1 MNLCIATMVGP
12 DAPPLADTLSEIPA
26 SGWVFTYPGVITDF
40 SAARNEL
47 LRECNDYAD
56 FEPYDWAMI
65 LDTDERVH
73 CDDHAA
79 ILKALEDTTHDMLHV
94 WADDHSYAKPRFF
107 RLPAKGHYKGPT
119 HECWIADPGSTT
131 GTLEGITF
139 SELPKT
145 AEQYKVKAER
155 DRDILEKHTQEHPDD
170 PRWWYYLGDTY
181 SGLGMKEEAKRAFLK
196 CYLLDGWDEEAA
208 WAAYRKATIEIEEG
222 DYAWALSSCVSGM
235 KHHPGMAELPWLA
248 GYCCYKLG
256 RYQHAIWW
264 EMMSVSLNDEEAHT
278 HRINFRHEPA
288 LWEGP
293 ADVLKHA
300 HAALGNDKAAE
311 FWGKS
316 CDRVMKMR
324 LDKSRAT

>member
-1 MNLCIATMVGP
+1 MKVCSLTMSRTGEPVDHVP
-12 DAPPLADTLSEIPA
+12 SFADEVVVYPA
-26 SGWVFTYPGVITDF
+26 GIITDF
-40 SAARNEL
+40 AEARNAAL
-47 LRECNDYAD
+47 DMAAKSGC
-56 FEPYDWAMI
+56 DWAVFQ
-65 LDTDERVH
+65 DTDEELQVPDGGCVRTWLL
-73 CDDHAA
+73 DG
-79 ILKALEDTTHDMLHV
+79 ISMLHV
-94 WADDHSYAKPRFF
+94 WSADGSYCKPRIFKTP
-107 RLPAKGHYKGPT
+107 RLGRYVMPT
-119 HECWIADPGSTT
+119 HEAYVVDGGKAETVPPTVM
-131 GTLEGITF
+131 TF
-139 SELPKT
+139 SESPKSP
-145 AEQYKVKAER
+145 EQYREKAER
-155 DRDILEKHTQEHPDD
+155 DRGILEKFTQENPDD
-170 PRWWYYLGDTY
+170 PRGWYYLGDTY

-264 EMMSVSLNDEEAHT
+264 EMMAVSLNDEEAHT

-300 HAALGNDKAAE
+300 YAALGNDKAAE